1 MLTASQDI
9 DYFIERQR
17 SKLNKLTRQQVTRQR
32 PALPPIPPPL
42 PLPQPQ
48 PQPQYV
54 PPNNIEDRLDFK
66 VARILDEPL
75 PRVQSEQ
82 QPYFPS
88 SPRPVTGNNFLDQQ
102 SQSPSRMSNY
112 FPDQESPRRYA
123 NGPGNNNA
131 PATFFDRFGEHDVK
145 RAQLKD
151 DLKREYNEFLQ
162 SQPRGAKSRSTSQV
176 GTARGNTT
184 RRVQFQENGKV
195 VAPWE
200 KGDRRS
206 TQNTQSLNDLSSSS
220 SLTTTREYR
229 TVRTG
234 SRVAPE
240 DEQYIRDRE
249 EYILELHDQIR
260 ELEAR
265 RRQLELG
272 QFVYAC
278 LFTYQRTFSF

>member
-17 SKLNKLTRQQVTRQR
+17 SKLNKPTRQQVTRQR
-32 PALPPIPPPL
+32 PVLPPIAPPP
-42 PLPQPQ
+42 PPPPPQPQ
-48 PQPQYV
+48 FV
-54 PPNNIEDRLDFK
+54 PTNNLEDRLDFK

-82 QPYFPS
+82 QSYYTP
-88 SPRPVTGNNFLDQQ
+88 SPRPLTSNNFLDQQ

-112 FPDQESPRRYA
+112 FPEQESQRRYA
-123 NGPGNNNA
+123 NDPGNNNNNDT
-131 PATFFDRFGEHDVK
+131 PRTFFDRFGDHDAK

-151 DLKREYNEFLQ
+151 DLKREYNEFLR
-162 SQPRGAKSRSTSQV
+162 SQQRGPKNRSTSQIA
-176 GTARGNTT
+176 TPRGNTT

-206 TQNTQSLNDLSSSS
+206 TQNVQNFNDISSSS
-220 SLTTTREYR
+220 NITTTREYR
-229 TVRTG
+229 TSRLG

-272 QFVYAC
+272 QFV
-278 LFTYQRTFSF
+278 